1 MGLRSEASVNPTLTN
16 YASGVLNDLQSATA
30 DFLAPQVQVPA
41 TIGQYK
47 AYDDKN
53 AFQTYDTGR
62 GVGGP
67 ARRIFMDVTEP
78 TYNCLPQALEITI
91 DDSERDAAGTIN
103 PLDLEQAK
111 VKTLVQ
117 SSVLSHEKHV
127 FSVLTGSG
135 GVTADTTSDIGGSG
149 AVMGHWSTATVDP
162 IVQLDFL
169 IEEIAKNTG
178 QLPNAILMGMTAW
191 RRFRNNAKVVDKQP
205 GAALIGLNQ
214 GQASA
219 MLINPSMEIRLST
232 MAYDTTKQGKT
243 RANNFVNADDVYV
256 FVRSASPT
264 IYDPSALKT
273 FAGGRGGVTAVR
285 EYRDESSRSDIYAV
299 DWSRDVKITSAIS
312 IKRVTTQ

>member
-53 AFQTYDTGR
+53 AFQTYDTSR

-67 ARRIFMDVTEP
+67 ARRIFMDVSEP

-127 FSVLTGSG
+127 YSVADDVSAVG
-135 GVTADTTSDIGGSG
+135 GVGVWGSD
-149 AVMGHWSTATVDP
+149 ANDPVDE
-162 IVQLDFL
+162 LDAQ
-169 IEEIAKNTG
+169 IEAIAKDTG
-178 QLPNAILMGMTAW
+178 QMPNAILMGMTAW
-191 RRFRNNAKVVDKQP
+191 RRFRSNAKVVAKQP
-205 GAALIGLNQ
+205 GAALIGLNA

-219 MLINPSMEIRLST
+219 MLVNSAIDIRIAT

-243 RANNFVNADDVYV
+243 RSNSFVNGDDVYI
-256 FVRSASPT
+256 FNRSATPT
-264 IYDPSALKT
+264 IYDPSAFKT
-273 FAGGRGGVTAVR
+273 FVGGRGGVTAVR
-285 EYRDESSRSDIYAV
+285 EYRDESSRSDVYAV
-299 DWSRDVKITSAIS
+299 DWSRDVKLTSAIS
-312 IKRVTTQ
+312 VKRITTSDS

>member
-53 AFQTYDTGR
+53 AFQVHDTAR

-67 ARRIFMDVTEP
+67 ARRIFMDVSEP

-91 DDSERDAAGTIN
+91 DDSERDAAGTLN

-117 SSVLSHEKHV
+117 SSVLSHERHV
-127 FSVLTGSG
+127 ITTVNAAVAANGDTVGG
-135 GVTADTTSDIGGSG
+135 GV
-149 AVMGHWSTATVDP
+149 MGTWAAAGTDP
-162 IVQLDFL
+162 VVQIDYL
-169 IEEIAKNTG
+169 IESIAKTTG

-191 RRFRNNAKVVDKQP
+191 RRFRNNAKVIEKQP

-219 MLINPSMEIRLST
+219 MLINPSAEIRLST

-243 RANNFVNADDVYV
+243 RSNSFVNGDDVYI
-256 FVRSASPT
+256 FVRSASPP

-273 FAGGRGGVTAVR
+273 FAGGRGGVSAVR

-299 DWSRDVKITSAIS
+299 DWSRDVKVTSAIS
-312 IKRVTTQ
+312 IARITTTG

>member
-1 MGLRSEASVNPTLTN
+1 M
-16 YASGVLNDLQSATA
+16 
-30 DFLAPQVQVPA
+30 PA

-53 AFQTYDTGR
+53 AFQIHDTSR

-67 ARRIFMDVTEP
+67 ARRIFMDVSEP

-91 DDSERDAAGTIN
+91 DDSERDAAGTLN

-117 SSVLSHEKHV
+117 SSVLSHERHV
-127 FSVLTGSG
+127 ITTVNAAVTANGDTVGG
-135 GVTADTTSDIGGSG
+135 GV
-149 AVMGHWSTATVDP
+149 MGTWSAAGTDP
-162 IVQLDFL
+162 VVQIDYL
-169 IEEIAKNTG
+169 IEAIAKATG
-178 QLPNAILMGMTAW
+178 QLPNSILMGMTAW
-191 RRFRNNAKVVDKQP
+191 RRFRNNAKVIEKQP

-219 MLINPSMEIRLST
+219 MLINPSTDIRLST
-232 MAYDTTKQGKT
+232 MAYDTTKEGKT
-243 RANNFVNADDVYV
+243 RSQAFVNGDDVYI

-273 FAGGRGGVTAVR
+273 FAGGRGGVSAVR

-299 DWSRDVKITSAIS
+299 DWSRDVKVTSAIS
-312 IKRVTTQ
+312 IERITTS

>member
-53 AFQTYDTGR
+53 AFQTYDTSR

-67 ARRIFMDVTEP
+67 ARRIFMDVSEP

-127 FSVLTGSG
+127 YSVADD
-135 GVTADTTSDIGGSG
+135 VTAEAGIGVWGTDTNDP
-149 AVMGHWSTATVDP
+149 VDE
-162 IVQLDFL
+162 LDQV
-169 IEEIAKNTG
+169 IEAIAKDTG
-178 QLPNAILMGMTAW
+178 QMPNAILMGMTAW

-205 GAALIGLNQ
+205 GAALIGLNV

-219 MLINPSMEIRLST
+219 MLVNPSTDIRIAT
-232 MAYDTTKQGKT
+232 MAYDTTKEGKT
-243 RANNFVNADDVYV
+243 RSNSFVNGDDVYV
-256 FVRSASPT
+256 FNRSATPT
-264 IYDPSALKT
+264 IYDPSAFKT
-273 FAGGRGGVTAVR
+273 FVGGRGGVTAVR
-285 EYRDESSRSDIYAV
+285 EYRDESSRSDVYAV
-299 DWSRDVKITSAIS
+299 DWSRDVKLTSAIS
-312 IKRVTTQ
+312 VKRITTSDT

>member
-16 YASGVLNDLQSATA
+16 YASGILNDLQSATA

-53 AFQTYDTGR
+53 AFQIHDTSR

-67 ARRIFMDVTEP
+67 ARRIFMDVSEP

-91 DDSERDAAGTIN
+91 DDSERDAAGTLN

-117 SSVLSHEKHV
+117 SSVLSHERH
-127 FSVLTGSG
+127 VLTTVNTAVSANGDTVGG
-135 GVTADTTSDIGGSG
+135 GV
-149 AVMGHWSTATVDP
+149 MGTWSAAGTDP
-162 IVQLDFL
+162 VVQIDYL
-169 IEEIAKNTG
+169 IEAIAKATG
-178 QLPNAILMGMTAW
+178 QLPNSILMGMTAW
-191 RRFRNNAKVVDKQP
+191 RRFRNNAKVIEKQP

-219 MLINPSMEIRLST
+219 MLINPSTDIRLST
-232 MAYDTTKQGKT
+232 MAYDTTKEGKT
-243 RANNFVNADDVYV
+243 RSQAFVNGDDVYI

-273 FAGGRGGVTAVR
+273 FAGGRGGVSAVR

-299 DWSRDVKITSAIS
+299 DWSRDVKVTSAIS
-312 IKRVTTQ
+312 IERITTS

>member
-53 AFQTYDTGR
+53 AFQIHDTSR

-67 ARRIFMDVTEP
+67 ARRIFMDVSEP

-91 DDSERDAAGTIN
+91 DDSERDAAGTLN

-117 SSVLSHEKHV
+117 SSVLSHERHV
-127 FSVLTGSG
+127 ITTVNAAVSANGDTVGG
-135 GVTADTTSDIGGSG
+135 GV
-149 AVMGHWSTATVDP
+149 MGTWSAAGTDP
-162 IVQLDFL
+162 VVQIDYL
-169 IEEIAKNTG
+169 IEAIAKATG
-178 QLPNAILMGMTAW
+178 QLPNSILMGMTAW
-191 RRFRNNAKVVDKQP
+191 RRFRNNAKVIEKQP

-219 MLINPSMEIRLST
+219 MLINPSTDIRLST
-232 MAYDTTKQGKT
+232 MAYDTTKEGKT
-243 RANNFVNADDVYV
+243 RSQAFVNGDDVYI

-273 FAGGRGGVTAVR
+273 FAGGRGGVSAVR

-299 DWSRDVKITSAIS
+299 DWSRDVKVTSAIS
-312 IKRVTTQ
+312 IERVTTS

>member
-53 AFQTYDTGR
+53 AFQVHDTSR

-67 ARRIFMDVTEP
+67 ARRIFMDVSEP

-117 SSVLSHEKHV
+117 SSVLSHERHV
-127 FSVLTGSG
+127 ITTVNAAVSADGTTVGG
-135 GVTADTTSDIGGSG
+135 GVMGTWSAATT
-149 AVMGHWSTATVDP
+149 DP
-162 IVQLDFL
+162 VVQMDYL
-169 IEEIAKNTG
+169 IEGIAKATG

-191 RRFRNNAKVVDKQP
+191 RRFRNNAKVIEKQP

-232 MAYDTTKQGKT
+232 MAYDTTKEGKT
-243 RANNFVNADDVYV
+243 RNQAFVNGDDVYI

-273 FAGGRGGVTAVR
+273 FAGGRGGVSAVR

-299 DWSRDVKITSAIS
+299 DWSRDVKVTSAIS
-312 IKRVTTQ
+312 IERITTS

>member
-1 MGLRSEASVNPTLTN
+1 MGLRAEASVNPTLTN

-53 AFQTYDTGR
+53 AFQTHDTSR

-67 ARRIFMDVTEP
+67 ARRIFMDVSEP

-91 DDSERDAAGTIN
+91 DDSERDAAGTLN

-127 FSVLTGSG
+127 ITTVNAAVSAEGG
-135 GVTADTTSDIGGSG
+135 GVG
-149 AVMGHWSTATVDP
+149 AWSNDAKDP
-162 IVQLDFL
+162 VAELDEV
-169 IEEIAKNTG
+169 IEAIAKDTG
-178 QLPNAILMGMTAW
+178 QMPNAILMGMAAW
-191 RRFRNNAKVVDKQP
+191 RRFRNNAKVVAKQP

-219 MLINPSMEIRLST
+219 LLINPSTEIRLST
-232 MAYDTTKQGKT
+232 MAVDTTKQGKT
-243 RANNFVNADDVYV
+243 RSNAFVNGDDVYV
-256 FVRSASPT
+256 FVRSATPT

-273 FAGGRGGVTAVR
+273 FAGGRGGVSAVR
-285 EYRDESSRSDIYAV
+285 EYRDESSRSDVYAV
-299 DWSRDVKITSAIS
+299 DWSRDVKVTSAIS
-312 IKRVTTQ
+312 IKRITTS